1 MYRNCAEGKCFK
13 ALRSR
18 EGAFN
23 IYKSKKLKL
32 LDIQHA
38 EVAPVAT
45 LNIHLKKWKRTAQQ
59 LYIL

>member
-45 LNIHLKKWKRTAQQ
+45 LNIHLKK
-59 LYIL
+59 